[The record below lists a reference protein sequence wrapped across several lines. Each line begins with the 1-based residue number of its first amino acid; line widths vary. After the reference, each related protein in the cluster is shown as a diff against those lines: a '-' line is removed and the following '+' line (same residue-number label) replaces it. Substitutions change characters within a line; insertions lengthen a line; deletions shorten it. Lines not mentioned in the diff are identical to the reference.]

1 MILLYIHLGISALA
15 LVLFWSLVI
24 DVAGEFKRRYPDR
37 TSPKKTVIEHLATI
51 LRALAINAFPIINI
65 AFACVYM
72 FQWEE
77 MKEKSI
83 ANIYEK
89 SIPKEDEDNESN

>member
-15 LVLFWSLVI
+15 LVLFWSLTI
-24 DVAGEFKRRYPDR
+24 ETAREFKRRYPDR
-37 TSPKKTVIEHLATI
+37 NVPKVVSRFATFI
-51 LRALAINAFPIINI
+51 RALCINIFPIINI

-72 FQWEE
+72 FRWEE

-83 ANIYEK
+83 ATIYAR
-89 SIPKEDEDNESN
+89 SIPKEDENNESN